1 MTEAYSNPL
10 QTIIDEFKNISP
22 EITNTFIFKN
32 DGQTIA
38 SSEANTEE
46 QSKRLITNFN
56 NLIQPAEAIGGI
68 ENLTI
73 QATNSKLNIIAMDTL
88 YLATVSLRAANPK
101 IVKSLTQVVVPIV
114 VRLVDQI
121 VLNPSENQLPEAVV
135 LEEKSTEESVLP
147 FEDEPTVPTVVR
159 LVDQIVLNPSENQL
173 PEAVVLE
180 EKSTEESVL
189 PIQYEPIN
197 ESVVETQQLFEQL
210 FPKTPIN
217 QFMVEKIGGVLVPTD
232 TVRIDGELITK
243 WSELYDGKQITMVD
257 IEALDGK
264 KTTCKFKAIK
274 KGKGNVKG
282 IIQIPE
288 KILRTLQTEK
298 GKLVLVKPVIE

>member
-46 QSKRLITNFN
+46 QSKRIITNFN

-101 IVKSLTQVVVPIV
+101 IVKSLTQVVVPI
-114 VRLVDQI
+114 
-121 VLNPSENQLPEAVV
+121 
-135 LEEKSTEESVLP
+135 
-147 FEDEPTVPTVVR
+147 VVR

-274 KGKGNVKG
+274 KVKGNAKG

-288 KILRTLQTEK
+288 KILRTLQTKK